1 MLPWWLEQWHYGSST
16 HEFQY
21 WGVAAACRCAA
32 HVEDEDKV
40 HTQEWMTRLLV
51 LFMTNYDGDA
61 TDFDEDVPSLYKNLL
76 GAFPDDQKAN
86 LLYFYK
92 QVI

>member
-1 MLPWWLEQWHYGSST
+1 
-16 HEFQY
+16 
-21 WGVAAACRCAA
+21 
-32 HVEDEDKV
+32 
-40 HTQEWMTRLLV
+40 
-51 LFMTNYDGDA
+51 MTNYDGDA